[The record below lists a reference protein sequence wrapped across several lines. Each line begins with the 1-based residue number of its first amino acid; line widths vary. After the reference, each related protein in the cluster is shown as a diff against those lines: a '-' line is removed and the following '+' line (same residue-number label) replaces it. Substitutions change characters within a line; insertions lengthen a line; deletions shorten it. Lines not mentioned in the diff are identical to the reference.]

1 MKKITLF
8 VLAALLALTSCRD
21 NVMKHVNPFVG
32 AASLG
37 HCMPCAS
44 SPFGMVQVG
53 PQSGNWSWDYTG
65 GYQYADTTLWGF
77 TQNRINGTGCPDMG
91 DLLMFPFCG
100 EWGRDDY
107 QSTYD
112 KASEKAEPGY
122 YCVYMDQA
130 GVFTEMAAADH
141 ASIQRYVYDDPENA
155 RLMID
160 FQSGIMGDMTS
171 FHHHVIW
178 AEQEFVSPFEIIGK
192 ARVKMWID
200 RVYHYSIRFN
210 APYEVME
217 VLPLRHEAEKAHRY
231 VLSFDLPDNGELM
244 VKTSVSRTSIANA
257 QNNISSEIADWNL
270 ESVRTAAWNK
280 WEDLISRVSIKGTDE
295 QKNIFYSAMY
305 KLFIHP
311 NNVGDVGE
319 DVRFS
324 TLSLWD
330 TYRAAHPLYT
340 ILAPEKVNDFVNSM
354 LAQYNDEGCLPI
366 WSLWGQENWCMI
378 GNHSVPVIVD
388 AYLKGFR
395 DWDVDKVYDAVKTSL
410 TTPLPK
416 TQCQYYDRYGYYP
429 FDYTVN
435 ESVSRTL
442 ECCYDDWCAALFAKE
457 LGRWEDYEFFL
468 NRSTFWKNLYDRQ
481 TGLMRAK
488 DSKGNWRDPFDVF
501 TPSHD
506 STCGGD
512 YTEGNAWQ
520 YTWHVQHDVDG
531 LIEIMGGPEN
541 FCAKLDTL
549 FTLEK
554 ELSNEGFSSDVTGLI
569 GQYAH
574 GNEPSH
580 HVAYMYAMAGQP
592 HKTHEMIRHICRS
605 QYKDAVDGLCG
616 NDDCGQ
622 MSAWYIF
629 SVLGFYPVDPCGGE
643 YILGA
648 PQVPEAEISLPEGKV
663 FRIVAED
670 LSEENKYVAD
680 IHLNGRP
687 VEGISIRHDDIIS
700 GGELR
705 FYMTDKK

>member
-1 MKKITLF
+1 M
-8 VLAALLALTSCRD
+8 
-21 NVMKHVNPFVG
+21 NHVNPFVG

-65 GYQYADTTLWGF
+65 GYQYADKTLWGF
-77 TQNRINGTGCPDMG
+77 SQNRINGTGCPDMG

-100 EWGRDDY
+100 EWPRDDY

-112 KASEKAEPGY
+112 KSSEKAEPGY

-130 GVFTEMAAADH
+130 QVFAEMSPSEH
-141 ASIQRYVYDDPENA
+141 ASIQRYVYDDPQNA

-160 FQSGIMGDMTS
+160 FQSGIMGDMNS

-178 AEQEFVSPFEIIGK
+178 AEQEFVSPYEIVGK

-200 RVYHYSIRFN
+200 RVYYYSIKFN
-210 APYEVME
+210 APYEVVS
-217 VLPLRHEAEKAHRY
+217 VLPLRHEAERAHRY
-231 VLSFDLPDNGELM
+231 VLGFDLSESKELLI
-244 VKTSVSRTSIANA
+244 KASVSRTSIANA
-257 QNNISSEIADWNL
+257 QNNIEQEIPHWNL
-270 ESVRTAAWNK
+270 DCVRTTAWDK
-280 WEDLISRVSIKGTDE
+280 WEDLITRIKIKGTDE

-330 TYRAAHPLYT
+330 TYRTAHPLYT
-340 ILAPEKVNDFVNSM
+340 ILTPEKVNDFVRSM

-395 DWDVDKVYDAVKTSL
+395 DYDVEAVYEAVKRSL

-416 TQCQYYDRYGYYP
+416 TQCQYYDQYGYYP

-457 LGRWEDYEFFL
+457 LGKQEDYEFFL
-468 NRSTFWKNLYDRQ
+468 NRSTFWRNVYDQQ

-520 YTWHVQHDVDG
+520 YTWHVQHDVQG
-531 LIEIMGGPEN
+531 LVDLMGGSEP

-554 ELSNEGFSSDVTGLI
+554 ELSNEGFSSDVSGLI

-592 HKTHEMIRHICRS
+592 HKTQEMIRHICRS

-629 SVLGFYPVDPCGGE
+629 SVMGFYPVDPCGGE

-648 PQVPEAEISLPEGKV
+648 PQVPEAEISLQNGKK
-663 FRIVAED
+663 FRIIAENY
-670 LSEENKYVAD
+670 SEDNIYVERVE
-680 IHLNGRP
+680 LNGKD
-687 VEGISIRHDDIIS
+687 VAGLSIHHNDILA
-700 GGELR
+700 GGELK
-705 FYMTDKK
+705 FYMTDHCCPVKVPDDYYKV

>member
-1 MKKITLF
+1 M
-8 VLAALLALTSCRD
+8 TSCKD
-21 NVMKHVNPFVG
+21 DVMKHVNPFVG

-100 EWGRDDY
+100 EWPRDDY

-130 GVFTEMAAADH
+130 GVFAEMSPSDH
-141 ASIQRYVYDDPENA
+141 ASIQRYVYDDPHNA

-160 FQSGIMGDMTS
+160 FQSGIMGDMNS

-178 AEQEFVSPFEIIGK
+178 SEQEFVSPYEIVGK
-192 ARVKMWID
+192 ARVKMWVD
-200 RVYHYSIRFN
+200 RVYHYSIKFN
-210 APYEVME
+210 APYQVVEK
-217 VLPLRHEAEKAHRY
+217 LPLRHEAEKAHRY
-231 VLSFDLPDNGELM
+231 VLGFDLSDSRELL
-244 VKTSVSRTSIANA
+244 VKASVSRTSIANA
-257 QNNISSEIADWNL
+257 QNNIEQEIPHWNL
-270 ESVRTAAWNK
+270 DCVRTAAWNK
-280 WEDLISRVSIKGTDE
+280 WENLITRIRIKGTEE

-311 NNVGDVGE
+311 NNVSDAGQ

-395 DWDVDKVYDAVKTSL
+395 DWDVEKVYEAVKTSL

-416 TQCQYYDRYGYYP
+416 TQCQYYDQYGYYP

-457 LGRWEDYEFFL
+457 LGKQEDYEFFL
-468 NRSTFWKNLYDRQ
+468 NRSTFWRNVFDAR

-520 YTWHVQHDVDG
+520 YTWHVQHDVQG
-531 LIEIMGGPEN
+531 LVDIMGGSDV
-541 FCAKLDTL
+541 FCSKLDTL

-554 ELSNEGFSSDVTGLI
+554 ELSNEGFSSDVSGLI

-592 HKTHEMIRHICRS
+592 HKTQEMIRHICRS

-648 PQVPEAEISLPEGKV
+648 PQVPEAEISLPDGKV
-663 FRIVAED
+663 FRMVAEG
-670 LSEENKYVAD
+670 LSEDNKYVERVE
-680 IHLNGRP
+680 LNGKKLD
-687 VEGISIRHDDIIS
+687 GLSISHDDVMA

-705 FYMTDKK
+705 FYMTDK

>member
-1 MKKITLF
+1 M
-8 VLAALLALTSCRD
+8 VTSCKD
-21 NVMKHVNPFVG
+21 DVMKHVNPFVG

-100 EWGRDDY
+100 EWPRDDY

-130 GVFTEMAAADH
+130 GVFAEMSPSDH
-141 ASIQRYVYDDPENA
+141 ASIQRYVYDDPHNA

-160 FQSGIMGDMTS
+160 FQSGIMGDMNS

-178 AEQEFVSPFEIIGK
+178 SEQEFVSPYEIVGK
-192 ARVKMWID
+192 ARVKMWVD
-200 RVYHYSIRFN
+200 RVYHYSIKFN
-210 APYEVME
+210 APYQVVEK
-217 VLPLRHEAEKAHRY
+217 LPLRHEAEKAHRY
-231 VLSFDLPDNGELM
+231 VLGFDLSDSRELL
-244 VKTSVSRTSIANA
+244 VKASVSRTSIANA
-257 QNNISSEIADWNL
+257 QNNIEQEIPHWNL
-270 ESVRTAAWNK
+270 DCVRTAAWNK
-280 WEDLISRVSIKGTDE
+280 WENLITRIRIKGTEE

-311 NNVGDVGE
+311 NNVSDAGQ

-395 DWDVDKVYDAVKTSL
+395 DWDVEKVYEAVKTSL

-416 TQCQYYDRYGYYP
+416 TQCQYYDQYGYYP

-457 LGRWEDYEFFL
+457 LGKQEDYEFFL
-468 NRSTFWKNLYDRQ
+468 NRSTFWRNVFDAR

-520 YTWHVQHDVDG
+520 YTWHVQHDVQG
-531 LIEIMGGPEN
+531 LIDIMGGSDV
-541 FCAKLDTL
+541 FCSKLDTL

-554 ELSNEGFSSDVTGLI
+554 ELSNEGFSSDVSGLI

-592 HKTHEMIRHICRS
+592 HKTQEMIRHICRS

-648 PQVPEAEISLPEGKV
+648 PQVPEAEISLPDGKV
-663 FRIVAED
+663 FRMVAEG
-670 LSEENKYVAD
+670 LSEDNKYVERVE
-680 IHLNGRP
+680 LNGKKLD
-687 VEGISIRHDDIIS
+687 GLSISHDDVMA

-705 FYMTDKK
+705 FYMTDK

>member
-1 MKKITLF
+1 MKKIIQ
-8 VLAALLALTSCRD
+8 LLSIASAMLISCQD
-21 NVMKHVNPFVG
+21 DVIKHANPFIG

-37 HCMPCAS
+37 HCMPCAC

-91 DLLMFPFCG
+91 DLLMFPFSG
-100 EWGRDDY
+100 QWDKDDY
-107 QSTYD
+107 YSTYD
-112 KASEKAEPGY
+112 KSSEKAVPGY
-122 YCVYMDQA
+122 YCVYMDKA
-130 GVFTEMAAADH
+130 GVFAEMTASDH
-141 ASIQRYVYDDPENA
+141 ASISRFVYDDTENA
-155 RLMID
+155 YLMID

-178 AEQEFVSPFEIIGK
+178 AEQEFVSPYEIRGK

-200 RVYHYSIRFN
+200 RVYYYSIVFN
-210 APYEVME
+210 APYQVEE
-217 VLPLRHEAEKAHRY
+217 KLPLRHEAEKAHRY
-231 VLSFDLPDNGELM
+231 VLSFDLPEDGELM
-244 VKTSVSRTSIANA
+244 LKASVSRTSIENA
-257 QNNISSEIADWNL
+257 VNNISAEIPGWDFK
-270 ESVRTAAWNK
+270 SVRSAAYSK
-280 WEDLISRVSIKGTDE
+280 WDDLISRIRIKGTDE

-319 DVRFS
+319 DVRYS

-340 ILAPEKVNDFVNSM
+340 IIAPEHVNDFVRSM

-395 DWDVDKVYDAVKTSL
+395 DYDVEKVYDAVKTSL

-416 TQCQYYDRYGYYP
+416 TQCQYYDEYGYYP

-457 LGRWEDYEFFL
+457 LGKEEDYKFFL
-468 NRSTFWKNLYDRQ
+468 NRSTFWRNVYDSQ

-488 DSKGNWRDPFDVF
+488 DSKGNWREPFDKF

-520 YTWHVQHDVDG
+520 YTWHVQHDVQG
-531 LIEIMGGPEN
+531 LIDLMGGSEV
-541 FCAKLDTL
+541 FCTKLDTL

-580 HVAYMYAMAGQP
+580 HVAYMYTMAGQP
-592 HKTHEMIRHICRS
+592 HKTQEMIRYICKS
-605 QYKDAVDGLCG
+605 QYRDAVDGLCG

-643 YILGA
+643 YIIGA
-648 PQVPEAEISLPEGKV
+648 PQVPEAEISLPGDKV
-663 FRIVAED
+663 FRMVAVD
-670 LSEENKYVAD
+670 LSEENKYVSWVE
-680 IHLNGRP
+680 LNGEP
-687 VEGISIRHDDIIS
+687 LEGYSIHHDDIVS
-700 GGELR
+700 GGELK
-705 FYMTDKK
+705 FYMTSDK

>member
-1 MKKITLF
+1 MRKIFLF
-8 VLAALLALTSCRD
+8 AFAAAFLMTSCKD
-21 NVMKHVNPFVG
+21 DVMKHVNPFVG

-100 EWGRDDY
+100 EWPRDDY

-130 GVFTEMAAADH
+130 GVFAEMSPSDH
-141 ASIQRYVYDDPENA
+141 ASIQRYVYDDPHNA

-160 FQSGIMGDMTS
+160 FQSGIMGDMNS

-178 AEQEFVSPFEIIGK
+178 SEQEFVSPYEIVGK
-192 ARVKMWID
+192 ARVKMWVD
-200 RVYHYSIRFN
+200 RVYHYSIKFN
-210 APYEVME
+210 APYQVVEK
-217 VLPLRHEAEKAHRY
+217 LPLRHEAEKAHRY
-231 VLSFDLPDNGELM
+231 VLGFDLSDSRELL
-244 VKTSVSRTSIANA
+244 VKASVSRTSIANA
-257 QNNISSEIADWNL
+257 QNNIEQEIPHWNL
-270 ESVRTAAWNK
+270 DCVRTAAWNK
-280 WEDLISRVSIKGTDE
+280 WENLITRIRIKGTEE

-311 NNVGDVGE
+311 NNVSDAGQ

-395 DWDVDKVYDAVKTSL
+395 DWDVEKVYEAVKTSL

-416 TQCQYYDRYGYYP
+416 TQCQYYDQYGYYP

-457 LGRWEDYEFFL
+457 LGKQEDYEFFL
-468 NRSTFWKNLYDRQ
+468 NRSTFWRNVFDAR

-520 YTWHVQHDVDG
+520 YTWHVQHDVQG
-531 LIEIMGGPEN
+531 LVDIMGGSDV
-541 FCAKLDTL
+541 FCSKLDTL

-554 ELSNEGFSSDVTGLI
+554 ELSNEGFSSDVSGLI

-592 HKTHEMIRHICRS
+592 HKTQEMIRHICRS

-648 PQVPEAEISLPEGKV
+648 PQVPEAEISLPDGKV
-663 FRIVAED
+663 FRMVAEG
-670 LSEENKYVAD
+670 LSEDNKYVERVE
-680 IHLNGRP
+680 LNGKKLD
-687 VEGISIRHDDIIS
+687 GLSISHDDLMA

-705 FYMTDKK
+705 FYMTDK

>member
-1 MKKITLF
+1 MRKIFLF
-8 VLAALLALTSCRD
+8 AFAAAFLMTSCKD
-21 NVMKHVNPFVG
+21 DVMKHVNPFVG

-100 EWGRDDY
+100 EWPRDDY

-130 GVFTEMAAADH
+130 GVFAEMSPSDH
-141 ASIQRYVYDDPENA
+141 ASIQRYVYDDPHNA

-160 FQSGIMGDMTS
+160 FQSGIMGDMNS

-178 AEQEFVSPFEIIGK
+178 SEQEFVSPYEIVGK
-192 ARVKMWID
+192 ARVKMWVD
-200 RVYHYSIRFN
+200 RVYHYSIKFN
-210 APYEVME
+210 APYQVVEK
-217 VLPLRHEAEKAHRY
+217 LPLRHEAEKAHRY
-231 VLSFDLPDNGELM
+231 VLGFDLSDSRELL
-244 VKTSVSRTSIANA
+244 VKASVSRTSIANA
-257 QNNISSEIADWNL
+257 QNNIEQEIPHWNL
-270 ESVRTAAWNK
+270 DCVRTAAWNK
-280 WEDLISRVSIKGTDE
+280 WENLITRIRIKGTEE

-311 NNVGDVGE
+311 NNVSDAGQ

-395 DWDVDKVYDAVKTSL
+395 DWDVEKVYEAVKTSL

-416 TQCQYYDRYGYYP
+416 TQCQYYDQYGYYP

-457 LGRWEDYEFFL
+457 LGKQEDYEFFL
-468 NRSTFWKNLYDRQ
+468 NRSTFWRNVFDAR

-520 YTWHVQHDVDG
+520 YTWHVQHDVQG
-531 LIEIMGGPEN
+531 LVDIMGGSDV
-541 FCAKLDTL
+541 FCSKLDTL

-554 ELSNEGFSSDVTGLI
+554 ELSNEGFSSDVSGLI

-592 HKTHEMIRHICRS
+592 HKTQEMIRHICRS

-648 PQVPEAEISLPEGKV
+648 PQVPEAEISLPDGKV
-663 FRIVAED
+663 FRMVAEG
-670 LSEENKYVAD
+670 LSEDNKYVERVE
-680 IHLNGRP
+680 LNGKKLD
-687 VEGISIRHDDIIS
+687 GLSISHDDVMA

-705 FYMTDKK
+705 FYMTDK

>member
-1 MKKITLF
+1 MRKIF
-8 VLAALLALTSCRD
+8 LLAFAAAVMVTSCKD
-21 NVMKHVNPFVG
+21 DVMKHVNPFVG

-100 EWGRDDY
+100 EWPRDDY

-130 GVFTEMAAADH
+130 GVFAEMSPSDH
-141 ASIQRYVYDDPENA
+141 ASIQRYVYDDPQNA

-160 FQSGIMGDMTS
+160 FQSGIMGDMNS

-178 AEQEFVSPFEIIGK
+178 AEQEFVSPYEIVGK

-200 RVYHYSIRFN
+200 RVYHYSIKFN
-210 APYEVME
+210 APYEVVE
-217 VLPLRHEAEKAHRY
+217 KLPLRHEAEKAHRY
-231 VLSFDLPDNGELM
+231 VLGFDLSDSRELL
-244 VKTSVSRTSIANA
+244 VKASVSRTSIANA
-257 QNNISSEIADWNL
+257 QNNIEQEIPHWNL
-270 ESVRTAAWNK
+270 DCVRTAAWNK
-280 WEDLISRVSIKGTDE
+280 WENLIARIRIKGTDE

-395 DWDVDKVYDAVKTSL
+395 DWDVEKVYEAVKTSL

-416 TQCQYYDRYGYYP
+416 TQCQYYDQYGYYP

-457 LGRWEDYEFFL
+457 LGKQEDYEFFL
-468 NRSTFWKNLYDRQ
+468 NRSTFWRNVFDAR

-520 YTWHVQHDVDG
+520 YTWHVQHDVQG
-531 LIEIMGGPEN
+531 LIDIMGGSDV
-541 FCAKLDTL
+541 FCSKLDTL

-554 ELSNEGFSSDVTGLI
+554 ELSNEGFSSDVSGLI

-592 HKTHEMIRHICRS
+592 HKTQEMIRHICRS

-648 PQVPEAEISLPEGKV
+648 PQVPEAEISLPDGKV
-663 FRIVAED
+663 FRMVAEG
-670 LSEENKYVAD
+670 LSEDNKYVERVE
-680 IHLNGRP
+680 LNGKKH
-687 VEGISIRHDDIIS
+687 EGISISHDDVMA
-700 GGELR
+700 GGELK
-705 FYMTDKK
+705 FYMTDK

>member
-1 MKKITLF
+1 MCI
-8 VLAALLALTSCRD
+8 VLLASCRE
-21 NVMKHVNPFVG
+21 NVVDYVNPFVG

-37 HCMPCAS
+37 HCMPCAA

-77 TQNRINGTGCPDMG
+77 SQNRINGTGCPDMG

-100 EWGRDDY
+100 EWDRDDY

-122 YCVYMDQA
+122 YCVYLDEA
-130 GVFTEMAAADH
+130 GVFAEMTAADH
-141 ASIQRYVYDDPENA
+141 SSIARYVYDDPQEA

-178 AEQEFVSPFEIIGK
+178 AEQDFVSPYEIVGK
-192 ARVKMWID
+192 ARVRMWVD
-200 RVYHYSIRFN
+200 RVYYYSIRFDS
-210 APYEVME
+210 PYQVKEA
-217 VLPLRHEAEKAHRY
+217 LPLRHEAEKAHRY
-231 VLSFDLPDNGELM
+231 VLSFDLPKNGELK
-244 VKTSVSRTSIANA
+244 VKASVSRTSIENA
-257 QNNISSEIADWNL
+257 QRNIDSEISGWNFSDVRAATLDKWTDLL
-270 ESVRTAAWNK
+270 ERVR
-280 WEDLISRVSIKGTDE
+280 IKGTTE

-311 NNVGDVGE
+311 NNVADVGE

-340 ILAPEKVNDFVNSM
+340 ILAPEKVNDFVRSM
-354 LAQYNDEGCLPI
+354 LAQYHDEGCLPI

-395 DWDVDKVYDAVKTSL
+395 DWDVEKVYEAVKTSL

-416 TQCQYYDRYGYYP
+416 TQCQYYDKYGYYP

-457 LGRWEDYEFFL
+457 LGKQEDYEFFL
-468 NRSTFWKNLYDRQ
+468 NRSTFWRNVYDSQ

-488 DSKGNWRDPFDVF
+488 DSKGNWREPFDVF

-520 YTWHVQHDVDG
+520 YTWHVQHDVQG
-531 LIEIMGGPEN
+531 LVDLMGGSDM

-554 ELSNEGFSSDVTGLI
+554 ELSNEGFSSDVSGLI

-592 HKTHEMIRHICRS
+592 HKTQEMIRHICRS

-629 SVLGFYPVDPCGGE
+629 SVLGFYPVDPCGGV

-648 PQVPEAEISLPEGKV
+648 PQVPEAEILLPDGKV
-663 FRIVAED
+663 FRMVAEN
-670 LSEENKYVAD
+670 LSEENLYVEKVE
-680 IHLNGRP
+680 LNGKP
-687 VEGISIRHDDIIS
+687 VEGVSINHNDILS
-700 GGELR
+700 GSELK
-705 FYMTDKK
+705 FYMTDRY